1 MIEDTLKTCGKCKEA
16 KPLTAFFLD
25 HRRGIPRS
33 ECKLCYKIAGRISY
47 WKDPGRE
54 RDRRAAIQRKITE
67 RPANSRATQ
76 LGPVL
81 SASFWSFVDAKGQD
95 ECWEWR
101 GARTRQRY
109 GIFRMFRCGAHR
121 LAYEL
126 HHGILLP
133 TVPVVTPESPV
144 ILHKC
149 DNPPCCN
156 PFHLWLGTTGDN
168 ARDRNKKGRQRDGFA
183 WKQARAARGAKLAA
197 MIVAP

>member
-33 ECKLCYKIAGRISY
+33 ACKLCYKVVSRDWY
-47 WKDPGRE
+47 RKNPGKAFAQ
-54 RDRRAAIQRKITE
+54 RAARHRKIIET
-67 RPANSRATQ
+67 PASSRAAQ

-81 SASFWSFVDAKGQD
+81 SASFWSFVDANGQD

-109 GIFRMFRCGAHR
+109 GIFRTFHCGAHR

-126 HHGILLP
+126 HRGILLP
-133 TVPVVTPESPV
+133 TVHVVTPESPV

-156 PFHLWLGTTGDN
+156 PFHLRLGTTGDN
-168 ARDRNKKGRQRDGFA
+168 ARDRNQKGRQRDGFA
-183 WKQARAARGAKLAA
+183 WKQARAARGAKLVA
-197 MIVAP
+197 MIAAP